1 MLPLHYLFFSPALYF
16 LFTGCFRRSL
26 VPVCLL
32 PLFRSLLRFC
42 ACLRLFLSLCLRVDL
57 EHVYPGGLSF
67 WGFRSLSEQLNSN
80 VVQTREHLKCY
91 PIGYRPRYAPQGC
104 FFMSLCA
111 HDSSP
116 ASSGDFSPTASA
128 LWFIQNQQ
136 TTFGIYSALLPP
148 NRQHIELGRAF
159 SSSLAGKVDL

>member
-1 MLPLHYLFFSPALYF
+1 MLPLHYIFFLRLSIFCLPAVFGVLWF
-16 LFTGCFRRSL
+16 LFACCLCFALSCVS
-26 VPVCLL
+26 VPVCSC
-32 PLFRSLLRFC
+32 FCRC
-42 ACLRLFLSLCLRVDL
+42 ACVSILNN
-57 EHVYPGGLSF
+57 VYPGGLSF